1 MFSEPISGSAPKFTI
16 DSKLSLVERKLAE
29 PLTLVCPAQG
39 SPVPGYR
46 SASNF
51 SSSLVNTS
59 PSQWKVHPPSCFEHS
74 EANCQPACLL
84 LPVSPLTL
92 NFERK
97 KSASLFAS
105 SRESHPVN
113 QVFKQLCI
121 TEPVGGSAPK
131 FSEKSS
137 GFVLTEKSLHPFSL
151 ACPAQGSP
159 TPAFRSLSF
168 MALV

>member
-1 MFSEPISGSAPKFTI
+1 MSAQPRVPQCQATGLPRLKLLIFTCLGS
-16 DSKLSLVERKLAE
+16 S
-29 PLTLVCPAQG
+29 
-39 SPVPGYR
+39 
-46 SASNF
+46 
-51 SSSLVNTS
+51 NTS
-59 PSQWKVHPPSCFEHS
+59 TPYPPRQWKVHPPSCFEHS

-97 KSASLFAS
+97 KNSASLFAS

-113 QVFKQLCI
+113 QRFKQLCI

-151 ACPAQGSP
+151 ACPAQASP
-159 TPAFRSLSF
+159 TPAFRS
-168 MALV
+168 ALLWSLFRVTVP

>member
-1 MFSEPISGSAPKFTI
+1 MFSGPISGSAPKFTI

-84 LPVSPLTL
+84 FPVSPFTL

-97 KSASLFAS
+97 KTLPPCS
-105 SRESHPVN
+105 
-113 QVFKQLCI
+113 
-121 TEPVGGSAPK
+121 
-131 FSEKSS
+131 
-137 GFVLTEKSLHPFSL
+137 
-151 ACPAQGSP
+151 PAQGNPIRSISVSNNFVLQNLLVDQLQS
-159 TPAFRSLSF
+159 FRKKVPDLF
-168 MALV
+168 

>member
-59 PSQWKVHPPSCFEHS
+59 PRQWKVHPPSCFEHS

-84 LPVSPLTL
+84 FPVSPLTL

-97 KSASLFAS
+97 KLCLPVRQLKGIPSGQSAFQTTLYYRTCWWISSKVFGKKFRICFDRKIFASLQSGLSCAGFSYS
-105 SRESHPVN
+105 S
-113 QVFKQLCI
+113 I
-121 TEPVGGSAPK
+121 
-131 FSEKSS
+131 
-137 GFVLTEKSLHPFSL
+137 
-151 ACPAQGSP
+151 
-159 TPAFRSLSF
+159 
-168 MALV
+168 

>member
-16 DSKLSLVERKLAE
+16 NSKLSLVERKLAE

-59 PSQWKVHPPSCFEHS
+59 PRQWKVHPPSCFEHS

-92 NFERK
+92 NFERQK
-97 KSASLFAS
+97 TLPPCS
-105 SRESHPVN
+105 
-113 QVFKQLCI
+113 
-121 TEPVGGSAPK
+121 
-131 FSEKSS
+131 
-137 GFVLTEKSLHPFSL
+137 
-151 ACPAQGSP
+151 PAQGNP
-159 TPAFRSLSF
+159 TRSISASNNFVLQNRLVDQLQSFRKKVPDLF
-168 MALV
+168 